1 MYLSAQFRNRGWMD
15 RHFSTSEVHSGSVY
29 CSKVWVLS
37 RAGCGESLIPSIPW
51 PSLYAHIQIDTISFL
66 NISTLKVLK
75 GKGAHWHSSS
85 FFKDKLMPRGTK
97 HRKAIGNVAVI
108 TKCSTG
114 ETWPIRLYYANVR
127 TLRFYGSAHYN
138 LSTFLKELHAGFPFG
153 RNGLHAELHYI
164 RMQGVRCDLSLNL
177 LWFVCFAKCQPTL
190 IYPPGIWNYK

>member
-1 MYLSAQFRNRGWMD
+1 MNGSPFFYFKGPFGFSILLQGLSFKSGWM
-15 RHFSTSEVHSGSVY
+15 
-29 CSKVWVLS
+29 W
-37 RAGCGESLIPSIPW
+37 GESDSF
-51 PSLYAHIQIDTISFL
+51 DTMTLPICPHSNWHHFFSQHF
-66 NISTLKVLK
+66 NTQSTQGQRSPLTLFFM
-75 GKGAHWHSSS
+75 A

-97 HRKAIGNVAVI
+97 HRKAIENVAVI